1 MKEPQVVSRHQY
13 RWGPKLLS
21 GAIFLGP
28 FVWLL
33 LFFLDEQTL
42 PAVIWLGAGLV
53 IAPFMLPLL
62 LTYTIFVLT
71 VGKDKIEITYLTKTR
86 SILINDIVDVRTR
99 GMNVLE
105 SVYVRDRSGNK
116 VSFEKGVEDYD
127 KLKRFLFTT
136 ASTNTVQYD
145 EEKALSTHRYGKW
158 YRGTLVF
165 ALIAIWTIL
174 GVVFPWRIW
183 TRGVTAA
190 DLDSLGLSALLI
202 VAGVLWAFTVA
213 SEVPFVMKVDR
224 EGIRAQW
231 LRKRRKIL
239 FGETT
244 RVKVTHL
251 SPDRDDFHNRQ
262 QWQ

>member
-1 MKEPQVVSRHQY
+1 MAPCPPLETVGIGRPILRPAKEP
-13 RWGPKLLS
+13 P
-21 GAIFLGP
+21 
-28 FVWLL
+28 
-33 LFFLDEQTL
+33 L
-42 PAVIWLGAGLV
+42 PQIQHPAGH
-53 IAPFMLPLL
+53 PL
-62 LTYTIFVLT
+62 
-71 VGKDKIEITYLTKTR
+71 
-86 SILINDIVDVRTR
+86 
-99 GMNVLE
+99 
-105 SVYVRDRSGNK
+105 
-116 VSFEKGVEDYD
+116 EKGVEDYD

-224 EGIRAQW
+224 EGIREPN
-231 LRKRRKIL
+231 
-239 FGETT
+239 G
-244 RVKVTHL
+244 
-251 SPDRDDFHNRQ
+251 
-262 QWQ
+262 